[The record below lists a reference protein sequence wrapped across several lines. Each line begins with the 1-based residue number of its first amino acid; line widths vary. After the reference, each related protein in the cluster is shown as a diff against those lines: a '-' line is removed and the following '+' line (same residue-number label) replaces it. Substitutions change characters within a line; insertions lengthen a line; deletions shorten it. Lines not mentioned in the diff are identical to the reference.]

1 MLTRAVHTAEE
12 DYMIQDPETEKKYG
26 VNVSDALKRAKK
38 NAGKLFAG
46 KTFYVTP
53 KVPVETK
60 LLKNVVAANGGQVCI
75 TFRPRGCLC
84 VLTVF
89 HSCCPPRR
97 RRSVYLMG
105 TTITSSYPARPTFPS
120 GGRSPRMDTGSTRRS

>member
-75 TFRPRGCLC
+75 TF
-84 VLTVF
+84 
-89 HSCCPPRR
+89 
-97 RRSVYLMG
+97 
-105 TTITSSYPARPTFPS
+105 
-120 GGRSPRMDTGSTRRS
+120 